1 MERRDPEEMGRGELV
16 DEVNRLRAE
25 VQEERKLRV
34 RETNRL
40 VERCTEARRL
50 MNDVLDEVD
59 ATPDT
64 LGEELSK
71 RWVDWLEDDHRLG
84 PEADLAREKA
94 QKARYARRVKELE
107 ARLQTIENVAR
118 GRDFRVG
125 LG

>member
-34 RETNRL
+34 QETNRL
-40 VERCTEARRL
+40 VERCTEARQL
-50 MNDVLDEVD
+50 IDEV
-59 ATPDT
+59 AGSSTCP
-64 LGEELSK
+64 S
-71 RWVDWLEDDHRLG
+71 VSSDWFDRAEQWKEGDHRLG

-94 QKARYARRVKELE
+94 EKDRYARRVKELE